1 MNRTIAFLM
10 FLALAAPIGA
20 QMPAQGTP
28 SAQATQMK
36 KLDFLIGKWKG
47 NGYVEYVPGQRG
59 NFSET
64 EDIEVKLGGLVD
76 VVEGTGTSKMQN
88 GSEAVTHS
96 ALAIVSYDEST
107 STFRWHAYSAANGSA
122 QYIETAA
129 TVGDKTLEWGYQDSR
144 AGSFR
149 FSIKLDEKGQWS
161 EIGEMSH
168 DGKTW
173 QKFFEMTL
181 QRVP

>member
-1 MNRTIAFLM
+1 MNRTLVFLI
-10 FLALAAPIGA
+10 FLALAVPIN
-20 QMPAQGTP
+20 AQGPPQGAP
-28 SAQATQMK
+28 SAEATQMK
-36 KLDFLIGKWKG
+36 KLDFLLGKWQG
-47 NGYVEYVPGQRG
+47 SGYVEYVPGQRG
-59 NFSET
+59 TFTET
-64 EDIEVKLGGLVD
+64 EDIEAKLGGFVD
-76 VVEGTGTSKMQN
+76 VVEGTGVSTMPN
-88 GSEAVTHS
+88 GAEVVTHN
-96 ALAIVSYDEST
+96 ALAIVSYDESK
-107 STFRWHAYSAANGSA
+107 STFRWQAYSAANGSA

-149 FSIKLDEKGQWS
+149 FAIKLDEKGQWS
-161 EIGEMSH
+161 ELGELSR